1 MFKLLCPKTLNR
13 ARTVVVPCSHYS
25 DKPKASENK
34 LSAADPKEY
43 VKSLAKRVS
52 RPTEVE
58 KDDLKWRT
66 PWHEKNVQY
75 YDTLRTF
82 YSVCNMPYIFV
93 FNLV

>member
-1 MFKLLCPKTLNR
+1 MFKLLRPKTLSR
-13 ARTVVVPCSHYS
+13 TRTVLVPCSHFA
-25 DKPKASENK
+25 DEPKAADRKSQ
-34 LSAADPKEY
+34 SAADPKEY

-82 YSVCNMPYIFV
+82 YSVCNIWVTFCI
-93 FNLV
+93 